1 MTPNGMGTLLFW
13 FYSKL
18 PFICLNPPS
27 SADLTALR
35 RAFKR
40 QVTERKFMLEGDT
53 VIDAITTPVCVAVSI
68 IDINSKYIKHLNQE
82 KFDTTLAETSP
93 TFS

>member
-40 QVTERKFMLEGDT
+40 QVTERVRSLVRFGPDSHSIEPLYLYLSMSL
-53 VIDAITTPVCVAVSI
+53 VASCIFVSLLKCQLS
-68 IDINSKYIKHLNQE
+68 DS
-82 KFDTTLAETSP
+82 
-93 TFS
+93 